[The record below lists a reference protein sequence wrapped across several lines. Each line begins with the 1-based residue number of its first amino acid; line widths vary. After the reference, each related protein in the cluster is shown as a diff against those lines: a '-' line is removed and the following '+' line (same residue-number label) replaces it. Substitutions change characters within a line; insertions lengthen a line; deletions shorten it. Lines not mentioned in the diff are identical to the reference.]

1 MKILVI
7 TPVHH
12 ISGIVEALE
21 KIGEVTYLDDP
32 TPEEVCNLIP
42 SFDAIYTNPNKS
54 KVFIGKEVIEAA
66 QNLKVICTASTGT
79 NHIDKSYAEKMQIPI
94 LALTEEREVINKISS
109 TAEQAFALT
118 LAGLRHISAGH
129 SAVLKGEW
137 DYTKFI
143 GRQMNALTI
152 GVIGYG
158 RLGSIYANFCK
169 AFGSR
174 VLIYDPYKKIQNESY
189 EQVSSLQDIFI
200 NSNVISIHVHVTD
213 ETINMINKDV
223 LRFMKGDALLVNT
236 ARGDIV
242 NEDDLVKFLEANPE
256 SQVATDVLSD
266 EIRNRLSSPL
276 LQYANKSNQVTI
288 SPHVGGMTR
297 EAQEITYGHA
307 ASMLEEFLLKTYA
320 K

>member
-1 MKILVI
+1 MNHMKILVI

-12 ISGIVEALE
+12 ISGIANSLE

-32 TPEEVCNLIP
+32 TIEEVCNII
-42 SFDAIYTNPNKS
+42 STFDAIYTNPNKS
-54 KVFIGKEVIEAA
+54 KVFIGKEVLEAA
-66 QNLKVICTASTGT
+66 QNLRVICTASTGT
-79 NHIDKSYAEKMQIPI
+79 NHIDKLYAEKLQIPI

-118 LAGLRHISAGH
+118 LSGLRHISAGH

-174 VLIYDPYKKIQNESY
+174 VLIYDPYKKIKMM
-189 EQVSSLQDIFI
+189 
-200 NSNVISIHVHVTD
+200 H
-213 ETINMINKDV
+213 MNKYH
-223 LRFMKGDALLVNT
+223 L
-236 ARGDIV
+236 
-242 NEDDLVKFLEANPE
+242 
-256 SQVATDVLSD
+256 
-266 EIRNRLSSPL
+266 
-276 LQYANKSNQVTI
+276 
-288 SPHVGGMTR
+288 
-297 EAQEITYGHA
+297 
-307 ASMLEEFLLKTYA
+307 
-320 K
+320 

>member
-12 ISGIVEALE
+12 ISGVAEALE

-32 TPEEVCNLIP
+32 TLEEVCNLIP
-42 SFDAIYTNPNKS
+42 SFEVIYTNPNKS
-54 KVFIGKEVIEAA
+54 KVFIGKELLEAA

-79 NHIDKSYAEKMQIPI
+79 NHIDKLYAEKLQIPI

-174 VLIYDPYKKIQNESY
+174 VLIYDPYKIIQNDAY
-189 EQVSSLQDIFI
+189 EQVLSLQDIFC
-200 NSNVISIHVHVTD
+200 
-213 ETINMINKDV
+213 
-223 LRFMKGDALLVNT
+223 
-236 ARGDIV
+236 
-242 NEDDLVKFLEANPE
+242 
-256 SQVATDVLSD
+256 
-266 EIRNRLSSPL
+266 
-276 LQYANKSNQVTI
+276 
-288 SPHVGGMTR
+288 
-297 EAQEITYGHA
+297 
-307 ASMLEEFLLKTYA
+307 
-320 K
+320 